1 MSNKGLGRG
10 LDSLLPPKNKK
21 EAELKRIPVDE
32 IEPNPQQ
39 PRKNFNP
46 ERLAELTESIRKQG
60 VIEPVVVRP
69 PDDGKYLLVAGER
82 RWRAACQAQLDTIPA
97 IVRDLN
103 EKEALTIA
111 LVENI
116 QRENLNPIEEA
127 RAYRRLLKQQDW
139 NQQQLATAVA
149 KSRSAIANR
158 MRLLDLPVVVKKSIE
173 EGSLSAGHA
182 RALLGLKDEND
193 IIDLTKKIKS
203 RGYSVRQT
211 EQAVRKLNKS
221 KEEPKP
227 EKKEKETQPPTHY
240 QHLEAELEESI
251 GAPVEIESKNRRKGH
266 IKIYFNDPDEF
277 EQLRDKLKNV
287 RMD

>member
-10 LDSLLPPKNKK
+10 LDSLLPPRDKK

-69 PDDGKYLLVAGER
+69 PRDGKYLLVAGER

-103 EKEALTIA
+103 EKEALTVA

-182 RALLGLKDEND
+182 RALLGLKGEND
-193 IIDLTKKIKS
+193 IINLTKRIKS

-211 EQAVRKLNKS
+211 EQAVREINK
-221 KEEPKP
+221 P
-227 EKKEKETQPPTHY
+227 KEKTKAEKTEEDQPPTHY

-251 GAPVEIESKNRRKGH
+251 GAPIEIESKNRRKGH

-277 EQLRDKLKNV
+277 EQLRARLKNV
-287 RMD
+287 RLD